1 MAKTA
6 IKRQI
11 QLAGAGKVFYNVSTS
26 DEQAILW
33 AIHQMEQEQGKIRGA
48 LVKGFRDK
56 FDQNLWDRKKVEVH
70 II

>member
-1 MAKTA
+1 MKTA

-26 DEQAILW
+26 DDQAILW
-33 AIHQMEQEQGKIRGA
+33 AIHQMEKEQGKIRGA

-56 FDQNLWDRKKVEVH
+56 IDPNLFDRNKVEVH